1 VANIWSSLML
11 HIKKDKLLNL
21 SNIIVMTVTFL
32 LLGIFISVIVYSQTA
47 LKYLEEQAQITV
59 FFKDEFTQDKILA
72 YKTNFENDKRIL
84 QVNYVS
90 KEDALRIFK
99 EMNKD
104 EPILLESIS
113 ASILPASLEVK
124 AKNIGDLKSL
134 TEEYKK
140 MDGVEEVQFFEDVV
154 QKFSAWSRAVYIV
167 GFLLV
172 LTFLAVSY
180 SVVIATLKNSINNR
194 GQELEIMKL
203 VGASDDYVKRP
214 FLYQGVFFGLVSSSI
229 ASVIILLVN
238 FTVDKVNMFSK
249 GLSLGFIPG
258 FYMSPLVFALILIFI
273 LLLSGFLL
281 GLLGSTTAIKKYLKY

>member
-1 VANIWSSLML
+1 MANIWANLMQ
-11 HIKKDKLLNL
+11 HIKKDKLLNI
-21 SNIIVMTVTFL
+21 SNVIVMTVTFM
-32 LLGIFISVIVYSQTA
+32 LLGIFISVVVYSQTA
-47 LKYLEEQAQITV
+47 LKYLEEQAQITI
-59 FFKDEFTQDKILA
+59 FFKDEFTPEKILG
-72 YKTNFENDKRIL
+72 YKSNLESDKRIL
-84 QVNYVS
+84 KVNYVS

-104 EPILLESIS
+104 EPILLESIT

-124 AKNIGDLKSL
+124 AKNIGDLKNL

-154 QKFSAWSRAVYIV
+154 QKFSGWSKAVYII

-180 SVVIATLKNSINNR
+180 SVIIATLKNSINNR

-203 VGASDDYVKRP
+203 VGASDDYVKKP
-214 FLYQGVFFGLVSSSI
+214 FLYQGVFFGLMSSLI
-229 ASVIILLVN
+229 ASIVVLLIN
-238 FTVDKVNMFSK
+238 LAIEKINMFSK

-258 FYMSPLVFALILIFI
+258 FFMSPILFALGLTFI

-281 GLLGSTTAIKKYLKY
+281 GFLGSTTAIKRYLKY